1 MTLLVYETAFEGSAL
16 DEAYLSTVKVDF
28 LLVENGS
35 CVCSWFEPVF
45 DYREGRVKADHSLV
59 QGTHF
64 LFFVP
69 GWVRSSHHIGL
80 EGKSRSS
87 PLENCFPV
95 A

>member
-1 MTLLVYETAFEGSAL
+1 MTLLVYETAFEGSAF

-69 GWVRSSHHIGL
+69 GWVGEIFASHHIDREGVGWVGL
-80 EGKSRSS
+80 NK
-87 PLENCFPV
+87 V
-95 A
+95 V